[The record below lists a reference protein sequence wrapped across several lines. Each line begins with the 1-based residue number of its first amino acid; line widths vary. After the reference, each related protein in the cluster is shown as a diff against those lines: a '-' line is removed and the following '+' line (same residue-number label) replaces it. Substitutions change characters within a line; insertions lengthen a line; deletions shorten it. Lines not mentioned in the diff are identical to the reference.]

1 MSSLIRELFSFF
13 DAYCCL
19 HVYSWITPR
28 FLSASANR
36 KLSDGEKSVTYEMYK
51 IPSVNEEQV
60 YIFFHIYI
68 KSTQSELHLLFYSVT
83 WQLLCTVWQGQ
94 VESRHGQRNQ
104 NTIHAELSRVLSEEG
119 IVAKCLATSL
129 STAL

>member
-1 MSSLIRELFSFF
+1 
-13 DAYCCL
+13 
-19 HVYSWITPR
+19 
-28 FLSASANR
+28 
-36 KLSDGEKSVTYEMYK
+36 MYK

-83 WQLLCTVWQGQ
+83 WQLLCIVWQGQ

-104 NTIHAELSRVLSEEG
+104 NTIHAELSRVLLSEEG